1 MRLGVLSAMTAWQTV
16 WALLALGI
24 CGLIILVVLLQR
36 GRGGGL
42 AGAFG
47 GGGSSSAFGAK
58 TGDVFT
64 IVTVVLAAVFLV
76 WFVVGNYSFIPG
88 GPVVPTL
95 PAVSDTGMAADDSLP
110 LPAVSGE
117 IATDDSGESP
127 STEVSEPD
135 DSAAESPAG
144 VDNDE
149 SPAADASPPTGDAG
163 AGQP

>member
-1 MRLGVLSAMTAWQTV
+1 MTGWQTI

-24 CGLIILVVLLQR
+24 CGLIILVILLQR

-64 IVTVVLAAVFLV
+64 IVTVVLATVFLV
-76 WFVVGNYSFIPG
+76 WFVVGNYAFIPG
-88 GPVVPTL
+88 GRVVPTS
-95 PAVSDTGMAADDSLP
+95 PAVSDTGTAADDSLP
-110 LPAVSGE
+110 LPAAGVE
-117 IATDDSGESP
+117 VAIDDSGDSP
-127 STEVSEPD
+127 STEVGEPD
-135 DSAAESPAG
+135 DSAVESQAG
-144 VDNDE
+144 VDNNVD
-149 SPAADASPPTGDAG
+149 PAADASPPAGDAG

>member
-1 MRLGVLSAMTAWQTV
+1 MRFGVLAAMTGWQTA

-47 GGGSSSAFGAK
+47 GGGSGSAFGAK

-76 WFVVGNYSFIPG
+76 WFVVGNYAFIPG
-88 GPVVPTL
+88 GPMISTS
-95 PAVSDTGMAADDSLP
+95 PAVSDTGTAADDSLP
-110 LPAVSGE
+110 LPGASGE
-117 IATDDSGESP
+117 IAIDESGDSPSTAVSDTDDSAVESQ
-127 STEVSEPD
+127 
-135 DSAAESPAG
+135 AG

-149 SPAADASPPTGDAG
+149 PPGADASPPTGDAG
-163 AGQP
+163 VEQP